1 MLVEW
6 AKSKARVDRWCEE
19 VQLLNEEMRRIICY
33 LDWKANWWVLRRRLR
48 GYTTPEV
55 KHGLDAYAAKQADLN
70 RQLARSFAS
79 RWYPL
84 LTKHSM
90 PIVWPE
96 YYLSAIVTPSDTTT
110 DTD

>member
-6 AKSKARVDRWCEE
+6 AKSKARADRWWEE
-19 VQLLNEEMRRIICY
+19 IQLLNEEMRRTICY
-33 LDWKANWWVLRRRLR
+33 LDWKANWWVLRRRLQ
-48 GYTTPEV
+48 GDTTSEV
-55 KHGLDAYAAKQADLN
+55 KHGLGAYVAKQADLN
-70 RQLARSFAS
+70 CRLARSFAS

-90 PIVWPE
+90 PIAWPE
-96 YYLSAIVTPSDTTT
+96 YYLSTVVASSDTTT